1 MRFSAHI
8 YTASNV
14 TASVHIRYFH
24 TANVTTM
31 GIVKIIILITKGT
44 VYTSV
49 VTL

>member
-1 MRFSAHI
+1 VRFSAHI
-8 YTASNV
+8 YTASSV
-14 TASVHIRYFH
+14 TASVHIWYFQ

-31 GIVKIIILITKGT
+31 GLVKIIISIIKDT

>member
-1 MRFSAHI
+1 MRFSAHV
-8 YTASNV
+8 YTASSV
-14 TASVHIRYFH
+14 TVSVRVRYFQ

-31 GIVKIIILITKGT
+31 GLVRILIRIIKDT